1 MAIEFEWNAAKARIN
16 LSKHG
21 VSFEEATTA
30 FCDPLSVTISDPDH
44 STDENRF
51 LLIGM
56 TQVRRLLVVAHTD
69 RGQRIRIFSARR
81 ATRRERA
88 SYEKR

>member
-21 VSFEEATTA
+21 VSIEEATTA
-30 FCDPLSVTISDPDH
+30 FYDPLSVTISDPDH